1 MSSSTIF
8 GPEPELVNQLW
19 DFKIKVRECNPR
31 FRRLQRDEVR
41 AAIKFK
47 NPPRPPI
54 ATAMNMEHGLVAQLG
69 DFAARIKS
77 EYPDDISNYN
87 AHVDYWYGTPE
98 DPNYRWAF
106 GNKHKPHGVGID
118 NCPVLADWNDL
129 DQFIEEMPSPY
140 AKKPINELRDLIAR
154 SKSEDY
160 VLVSVGHYFNQK
172 FQCIRGTQ
180 NLLMDMYDN
189 PKELHRLLRAVLEY
203 YRILIPRLA
212 EAGANGIH
220 GGEDLGTQQSLFM
233 SPEKF
238 REFYKPYYIEL
249 AGILKSCGLDFWM
262 HTCGNVTEIFPD
274 LIECGIDI
282 IHPIQVG
289 TMDAS
294 YIVKTF
300 KGQIAFHVGMDVQTL
315 IPSGTVE
322 EVISG
327 IRERAELFYDQSGG
341 VVYGAGNVLM
351 ANTPAE
357 NIEAYIKTL
366 FEFCMKKHR

>member
-1 MSSSTIF
+1 
-8 GPEPELVNQLW
+8 
-19 DFKIKVRECNPR
+19 
-31 FRRLQRDEVR
+31 
-41 AAIKFK
+41 
-47 NPPRPPI
+47 
-54 ATAMNMEHGLVAQLG
+54 
-69 DFAARIKS
+69 
-77 EYPDDISNYN
+77 
-87 AHVDYWYGTPE
+87 
-98 DPNYRWAF
+98 
-106 GNKHKPHGVGID
+106 
-118 NCPVLADWNDL
+118 
-129 DQFIEEMPSPY
+129 
-140 AKKPINELRDLIAR
+140 
-154 SKSEDY
+154 
-160 VLVSVGHYFNQK
+160 
-172 FQCIRGTQ
+172 
-180 NLLMDMYDN
+180 
-189 PKELHRLLRAVLEY
+189 
-203 YRILIPRLA
+203 
-212 EAGANGIH
+212 
-220 GGEDLGTQQSLFM
+220 
-233 SPEKF
+233 
-238 REFYKPYYIEL
+238 
-249 AGILKSCGLDFWM
+249 M